1 MSKVM
6 AQVYK
11 KTNNVWI
18 PKTESYWERKL
29 TAEEKEK
36 YRQSM
41 LRIRMYFF
49 QQNSIPVVRSPE
61 ECATGI
67 VKSSSV
73 Q

>member
-1 MSKVM
+1 M

-18 PKTESYWERKL
+18 PKTEFYWERRL
-29 TAEEKEK
+29 TGEEKEK
-36 YRQSM
+36 YRQGM
-41 LRIRMYFF
+41 LGIRMYFF

-67 VKSSSV
+67 IKSSSV